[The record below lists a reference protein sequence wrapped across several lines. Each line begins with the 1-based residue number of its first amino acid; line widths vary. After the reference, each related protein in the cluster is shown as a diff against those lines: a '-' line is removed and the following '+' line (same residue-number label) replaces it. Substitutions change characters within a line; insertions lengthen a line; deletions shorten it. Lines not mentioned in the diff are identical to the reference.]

1 MECSHI
7 LLEHKIA
14 LRPCFPGEDVL
25 GSGKLADELGLF
37 AKDLEILVE
46 SFFSSPPPS
55 VLDGFESD
63 KAFVGAGFAQ
73 HSPATHLVLI
83 FCKSRVGTS
92 AGKSDSPRELQVR
105 RNERR

>member
-14 LRPCFPGEDVL
+14 LRPCFPGKDVL
-25 GSGKLADELGLF
+25 RGGKLADELSLL
-37 AKDLEILVE
+37 AEDIEIFVE
-46 SFFSSPPPS
+46 SFSSSPPS

-73 HSPATHLVLI
+73 HSPATHLVIILA
-83 FCKSRVGTS
+83 RVG
-92 AGKSDSPRELQVR
+92 
-105 RNERR
+105 

>member
-1 MECSHI
+1 VECSHI

-14 LRPCFPGEDVL
+14 LRPCFPGRDVL

-37 AKDLEILVE
+37 AKDLEILV
-46 SFFSSPPPS
+46 
-55 VLDGFESD
+55 DGFESD

-73 HSPATHLVLI
+73 HSPATHLVLT